1 MRKGI
6 GGDVFEEEISLTPI
20 NEYLLKCYTQFYNTF
35 LMVTMKM
42 IIKKKHRENPQKI
55 KTKKN
60 PTKNQD
66 FDLYRLK
73 PSSSSLFIK
82 ISEVCSK
89 ETVFAL
95 LYASFSH

>member
-1 MRKGI
+1 MLHTILQHISHGN
-6 GGDVFEEEISLTPI
+6 EEDD
-20 NEYLLKCYTQFYNTF
+20 N
-35 LMVTMKM
+35 
-42 IIKKKHRENPQKI
+42 KKNHRESPQKT
-55 KTKKN
+55 KPKKN